1 MRNYCTFLECRKAF
15 VHKPTDRKSFQQRI
29 IMCYLMG
36 NFLIPLAK
44 VAFSDVRSSGA
55 GVTHGLHSDRLYWV
69 FSQIVSFWQALYFHK
84 VLFLSV
90 YLQGDFFFFVM
101 LGVGSIWQSFEVWNL
116 NVPDFA
122 AVARHRVVVVILW
135 CSRCR
140 PSHPSIM
147 LYRMEC
153 LSAFPEGLAG
163 WKVSVGQTPL
173 IPTTVGKVGGILWKL
188 NSSSGISLL
197 LWDRKETSVQAGQAA
212 TYWGWQVSSDIFFCS
227 G

>member
-1 MRNYCTFLECRKAF
+1 MSEVVEQVSHT
-15 VHKPTDRKSFQQRI
+15 VST
-29 IMCYLMG
+29 
-36 NFLIPLAK
+36 LID
-44 VAFSDVRSSGA
+44 FTG
-55 GVTHGLHSDRLYWV
+55 
-69 FSQIVSFWQALYFHK
+69 YFHK
-84 VLFLSV
+84 LYLSGKPYTFIKYFSSLCICKAIFFL
-90 YLQGDFFFFVM
+90 VM

-173 IPTTVGKVGGILWKL
+173 IPTTIGKVGGILWKL

-212 TYWGWQVSSDIFFCS
+212 TYLRLTGELWHIFLQWLKAVPVTVCLLDVAAYS
-227 G
+227 